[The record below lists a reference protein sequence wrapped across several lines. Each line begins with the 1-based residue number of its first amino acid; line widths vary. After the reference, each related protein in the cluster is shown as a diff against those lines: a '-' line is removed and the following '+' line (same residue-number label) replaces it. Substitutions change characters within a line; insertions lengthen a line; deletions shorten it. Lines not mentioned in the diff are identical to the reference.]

1 MDEITISWFPT
12 SVIGSSPT
20 IGKTAPL
27 ITDLGAGVILYN
39 KNSKK
44 LDINRYADIDWLE
57 RLTNEEI
64 VEKHCDITD
73 FIETSHKAKIYAFY
87 GTPVLMEIHKQIE
100 LGSFPAEGKVV

>member
-1 MDEITISWFPT
+1 MVTFVLHSQDDNKVEFFYYPENDRH
-12 SVIGSSPT
+12 
-20 IGKTAPL
+20 K
-27 ITDLGAGVILYN
+27 GAGVILYN

-64 VEKHCDITD
+64 AEKHCDITD